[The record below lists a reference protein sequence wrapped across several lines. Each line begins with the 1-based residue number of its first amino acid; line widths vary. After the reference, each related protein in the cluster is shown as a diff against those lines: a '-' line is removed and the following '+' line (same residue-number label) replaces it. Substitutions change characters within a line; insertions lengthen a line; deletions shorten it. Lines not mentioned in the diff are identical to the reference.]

1 MENMLVRF
9 IPTDRSSKHGWA
21 GNKPALCFRGEKK
34 AHCVIIKEAEIGTV
48 DLPIDV
54 VEKSQIVPDAMGQAL
69 GIPYP
74 PAKFVKRILETGK
87 FITPEARAL
96 IRSLNGKKVALPVA
110 PKQRKLA
117 TRPEK
122 APLKTAGAELIIALA
137 AEWKLPTPKLR
148 RYLRG
153 QGLHAPYTDEK
164 TVRAALK
171 KLKKGGK

>member
-9 IPTDRSSKHGWA
+9 IPTDRSSERGWA

-34 AHCVIIKEAEIGTV
+34 AHCVVIREAEIGTV

-54 VEKSQIVPDAMGQAL
+54 VEKSTIIPDVMGQAV

-74 PAKFVKRILETGK
+74 PKKFVERVMATGK
-87 FITPEARAL
+87 PITPEARKL
-96 IRSLNGKKVALPVA
+96 LQSLNGKKVALPVT
-110 PKQRKLA
+110 PKRQLA

-122 APLKTAGAELIIALA
+122 TTLKTAGAELIIQLA

-148 RYLRG
+148 RFLRG
-153 QGLHAPYTDEK
+153 QGLRAPYTDEK
-164 TVRAALK
+164 IVRAALK